1 MGTFEERDHGND
13 GKPCY
18 KMKGDDEGQKIFLY
32 YIEKKSK
39 WNIGTPIGYDPAW
52 MHVKDTAS
60 IPTEI
65 SATWQTRGREDDNYK
80 ADTGVKIEGMGPAP
94 DVRGA

>member
-1 MGTFEERDHGND
+1 
-13 GKPCY
+13 
-18 KMKGDDEGQKIFLY
+18 MKGDDEGQKIFLY
-32 YIEKKSK
+32 YIEKKSM
-39 WNIGTPIGYDPAW
+39 WNFGTPIGYDPAW

-65 SATWQTRGREDDNYK
+65 SATWQTRGREDNNYK
-80 ADTGVKIEGMGPAP
+80 ADTGVKIEGMGAAPA